1 MNPADESPTPAPG
14 PLDLEVVREA
24 VIEELRTVYDPEIP
38 INIYE
43 LGLIYD
49 VEVQPDGYVLVRM
62 TLTSPSCPV
71 AETLPGEV
79 EMRVKSADGVKDCE
93 VELTWDPPW
102 GPNRMSEAARLQ
114 LGLM

>member
-1 MNPADESPTPAPG
+1 MSTPDETPTPESA
-14 PLDLEVVREA
+14 PLDLEAVREA
-24 VIEELRTVYDPEIP
+24 VIEEIRTVYDPEIP

-49 VEVQPDGYVLVRM
+49 VEVQSDGYVLVRM

-79 EMRVKSADGVKDCE
+79 ETRVKAADGVKDCE